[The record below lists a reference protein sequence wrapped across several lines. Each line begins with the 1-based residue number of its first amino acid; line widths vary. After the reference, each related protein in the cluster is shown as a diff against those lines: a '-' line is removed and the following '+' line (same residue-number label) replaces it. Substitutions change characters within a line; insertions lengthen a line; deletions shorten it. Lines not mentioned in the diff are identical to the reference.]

1 MHSQGGQAICEHIAW
16 TLRPHM
22 TRAWGDFSKG
32 MRTLGR
38 ITVQTLD
45 PDVLTTGETG
55 NIARKRAVSTNGAHR
70 EYWHRYVGCP
80 PVGAVSRNEA
90 ADDLTGEPSRS
101 ELATQA

>member
-1 MHSQGGQAICEHIAW
+1 MQFNGLFEGGHTCIAREVKRFANISPG

-45 PDVLTTGETG
+45 PDVLTTGE
-55 NIARKRAVSTNGAHR
+55 RATSHESA
-70 EYWHRYVGCP
+70 
-80 PVGAVSRNEA
+80 
-90 ADDLTGEPSRS
+90 PSRQMAHIAS
-101 ELATQA
+101 IGTATLDARRWER

>member
-45 PDVLTTGETG
+45 PDVLTTGG
-55 NIARKRAVSTNGAHR
+55 RATSHESA
-70 EYWHRYVGCP
+70 
-80 PVGAVSRNEA
+80 
-90 ADDLTGEPSRS
+90 PSRQMAHIAS
-101 ELATQA
+101 IGTATLDARRWER